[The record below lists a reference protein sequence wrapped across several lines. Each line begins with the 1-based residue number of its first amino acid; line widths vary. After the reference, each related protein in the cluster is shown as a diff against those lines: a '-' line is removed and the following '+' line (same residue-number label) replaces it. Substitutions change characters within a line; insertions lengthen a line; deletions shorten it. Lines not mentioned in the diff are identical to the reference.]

1 MDLDSAALWFATRSD
16 KTHDALIKLGVT
28 RKLLN
33 GHGRDAWDFI
43 GEYRTEHGGVPPAG
57 IIAERFGVAV
67 GLPEPDSEGIVVA
80 PTFVVDQLFERAQYK
95 ALSHG
100 IAKADQL
107 LEEGE
112 QQEASTEVIKLADYL
127 RSAGT
132 SQLQV
137 HSLSEIAEDVYSMYE
152 RIERGEIGVPF
163 PWEVMTNMTLG
174 MWPGTL
180 TFYVARP
187 GVGKT
192 WTAVIIAM
200 HAWAAGKRVLIVS
213 PELARVEL
221 GERMVAKYGQIPYKD
236 MVSATLGAGG
246 GKAHLRKVIDELK
259 KSAQN
264 LFILDNEEKLQPRFI
279 EQAIQLVE
287 PDLVLFDSIYMLRA
301 EEGKVKSGP
310 GSKGDR
316 MERLIGTVDW
326 MRKLSRRQWS
336 FAMGGLPIVGI
347 HQLSRDGKVRK
358 ESARNMKQGRGTGG
372 LEDAIALTDA
382 LYWNAHNLF
391 AMFQDEYMR
400 QDKQL
405 LYVPLKVRRQAMAS
419 SLVIRWDMEAMDFSQ
434 LGTRVTASEEYKD
447 EEGSEVP
454 Y

>member
-16 KTHDALIKLGVT
+16 KTHDALVRMGLT

-33 GHGRDAWDFI
+33 GAAKQAWDFI
-43 GEYRTEHGGVPPAG
+43 GSYRTEHGSIPPAG
-57 IIAERFGVAV
+57 VVAERFGVAV
-67 GLPEPDSEGIVVA
+67 APPQQDDEEVSVA
-80 PTFVVDQLFERAQYK
+80 HTYVVDQLWERAQHK
-95 ALSHG
+95 ALLHG
-100 IAKADQL
+100 LGESEKK

-112 QQEASTEVIKLADYL
+112 QTEAVAEVIKLADYL
-127 RSAGT
+127 RKSRT

-137 HSLSEIAEDVYSMYE
+137 HSLAQTAEDVYALYE

-200 HAWAAGKRVLIVS
+200 HAWSSGKRVLIVS

-221 GERMVAKYGQIPYKD
+221 SERMVSKYGQIPYKD
-236 MVSATLGAGG
+236 MVSATLGTI
-246 GKAHLRKVIDELK
+246 GKPHLRKVIDELK
-259 KSAQN
+259 QKGHN
-264 LFILDNEEKLQPRFI
+264 LFILDNEEKLQPEYI
-279 EQAIQLVE
+279 EQAILMLE
-287 PDLVLFDSIYMLRA
+287 PDLVIFDSIYMLRV
-301 EEGKVKSGP
+301 EDGKVKKGP
-310 GSKGDR
+310 GSKGAP
-316 MERLIGTVDW
+316 MERLISTIDW
-326 MRKLSRRQWS
+326 MRMLSRRQWS
-336 FAMGGLPIVGI
+336 FAPDGLPLVGI
-347 HQLSRDGKVRK
+347 HQLSREGKVRK
-358 ESARNMKQGRGTGG
+358 EAARNLKQGRGTGG
-372 LEDAIALTDA
+372 LEDAVALSDA
-382 LYWNAHNLF
+382 LFWNAHNLF
-391 AMFQDEYMR
+391 AMYQDEYMR

-419 SLVIRWDMEAMDFSQ
+419 SLVVKWDMETMDFSQ
-434 LGTRVTASEEYKD
+434 IGTRVTESDEYKD
-447 EEGSEVP
+447 EEGSAVP